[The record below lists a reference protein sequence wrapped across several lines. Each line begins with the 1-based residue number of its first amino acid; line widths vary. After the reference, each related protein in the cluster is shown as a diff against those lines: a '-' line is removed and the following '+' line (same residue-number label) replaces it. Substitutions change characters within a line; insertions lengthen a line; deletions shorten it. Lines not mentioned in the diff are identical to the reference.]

1 MIQWKTK
8 NEECEVKG
16 MIAYI
21 KGELADVSDSGIV
34 VESNMTGY
42 AISVPS
48 SVISQLPPIGEQVKI
63 HTYLHVREDAMLLYG
78 FLTKDDLAI
87 FKLLITVNGIGP
99 KAALGVLSA
108 ISPDELRFAIL
119 SDDVKTISKAPGI
132 GAKTAKKLILELKDK
147 LRIEDAF
154 EIRLKHAEE
163 AMHEGEKEAQASIQN
178 DAVAALVALGYS
190 NTEALKAVRQV
201 EITKDT
207 DVEDVLKAALKH
219 MNLF

>member
-1 MIQWKTK
+1 
-8 NEECEVKG
+8 

-21 KGELADVSDSGIV
+21 KGELADINDNGIV

-78 FLTKDDLAI
+78 FLSKDDLAV

-132 GAKTAKKLILELKDK
+132 GAKTASKLILELKDK

-163 AMHEGEKEAQASIQN
+163 AMQEGKKEARTAVQN

-201 EITKDT
+201 EIDEHT

-219 MNLF
+219 ISLF

>member
-1 MIQWKTK
+1 
-8 NEECEVKG
+8 

-21 KGELADVSDSGIV
+21 KGKLADVSDSGIV

-48 SVISQLPPIGEQVKI
+48 SVISQLPPIGEQIKI

-163 AMHEGEKEAQASIQN
+163 AMHEGEKEPQASIQN

>member
-1 MIQWKTK
+1 
-8 NEECEVKG
+8 

-21 KGELADVSDSGIV
+21 KGELVDVSDNGIV

-42 AISVPS
+42 AIRVPS
-48 SVISQLPPIGEQVKI
+48 SVISQLPPMGEQVKI

-87 FKLLITVNGIGP
+87 FKLLITVNGVGP
-99 KAALGVLSA
+99 KAALGILSA

-119 SDDVKTISKAPGI
+119 SDDTKTISKAPGI
-132 GAKTAKKLILELKDK
+132 GAKTASKLILELKDK

-154 EIRLKHAEE
+154 EIRLKHAKE
-163 AMHEGEKEAQASIQN
+163 AMQESEKEIVASIQN

-190 NTEALKAVRQV
+190 NTEALKAVRKV
-201 EITKDT
+201 DISEMT

-219 MNLF
+219 INLF

>member
-1 MIQWKTK
+1 
-8 NEECEVKG
+8 

-78 FLTKDDLAI
+78 FLTKEDLAI
-87 FKLLITVNGIGP
+87 FKLLISVNGIGP
-99 KAALGVLSA
+99 KAAFGVLSA

>member
-1 MIQWKTK
+1 
-8 NEECEVKG
+8 

-21 KGELADVSDSGIV
+21 KGELVDITDSGIV

-78 FLTKDDLAI
+78 FLSKDDLAV
-87 FKLLITVNGIGP
+87 FKLLISVNGIGP
-99 KAALGVLSA
+99 KAGLGILSA

-132 GAKTAKKLILELKDK
+132 GAKTASKLILELKDK

-163 AMHEGEKEAQASIQN
+163 AMQEGKKEAAAAVQN

-201 EITKDT
+201 EIDENT

-219 MNLF
+219 INLF

>member
-1 MIQWKTK
+1 
-8 NEECEVKG
+8 

-63 HTYLHVREDAMLLYG
+63 HTYLYVREDAMLLYG
-78 FLTKDDLAI
+78 FLTKEDLAI
-87 FKLLITVNGIGP
+87 FKLLISVNGIGP

>member
-21 KGELADVSDSGIV
+21 KGELADVSDNGIV

-48 SVISQLPPIGEQVKI
+48 SVISQLPPVGEQVKI

-87 FKLLITVNGIGP
+87 FKLLISVNGIGP

-163 AMHEGEKEAQASIQN
+163 AMHEGEKEVQASIQN

>member
-1 MIQWKTK
+1 
-8 NEECEVKG
+8 

-48 SVISQLPPIGEQVKI
+48 SVISQLPPVGEQVKI

-87 FKLLITVNGIGP
+87 FKLLISVNGIGP

-163 AMHEGEKEAQASIQN
+163 AMHEGEKETQASIQN

>member
-1 MIQWKTK
+1 
-8 NEECEVKG
+8 

-21 KGELADVSDSGIV
+21 KGELADINDNGIV

-78 FLTKDDLAI
+78 FLSKDDLAV

-99 KAALGVLSA
+99 KAALGVLST

-132 GAKTAKKLILELKDK
+132 GAKTASKLILELKDK

-163 AMHEGEKEAQASIQN
+163 AMQEGKKEARTAVQN

-201 EITKDT
+201 EIDEHT

-219 MNLF
+219 ISLF

>member
-1 MIQWKTK
+1 
-8 NEECEVKG
+8 

-48 SVISQLPPIGEQVKI
+48 SVISQLPPVGEQVKI

-87 FKLLITVNGIGP
+87 FKLLISVNGIGP

-108 ISPDELRFAIL
+108 ISPDELRFAIYAG
-119 SDDVKTISKAPGI
+119 DAGKIAKAPGI
-132 GAKTAKKLILELKDK
+132 GAKTAQRIILDLKGK
-147 LRIEDAF
+147 ISIEDTLGQTIAS
-154 EIRLKHAEE
+154 EDELRA
-163 AMHEGEKEAQASIQN
+163 GDVYYDSRKEA
-178 DAVAALVALGYS
+178 VEALTALGYS
-190 NTEALKAVRQV
+190 RADAVKAVSAV
-201 EITKDT
+201 PIEKET
-207 DVEDVLKAALKH
+207 DVEQILKLALKQ
-219 MNLF
+219 LAFL